1 MSARRFRI
9 LYLLAEVGFA
19 AFACGFPFIYM
30 DSTPSQECLSPG
42 TVLPSKGI
50 VYVIEKVLGQGSFGI
65 TYLASARLEGNLGSF
80 ATGSKVALKEFFMRS
95 HNNRQSG
102 TTTVSAPGDQTMFL
116 SYRDKFE
123 KEALSLSRLHH
134 KGIVKVCDLFEYN
147 NTAYYAM
154 ELLDESLEQFLAN
167 MRGGC
172 LPEWTAV
179 EIAITIGES
188 IKYLHSQNMVHLDL
202 KPGNI
207 MFRGDDPVLIDFGL
221 SKQYDAAGKAETS
234 SNVGGGTP
242 GYAPLEQAA
251 FSTAGILPVTMDV
264 YALGATLY
272 RMLSGETPPP
282 AYNICEYGFDDTA
295 LRQKG
300 VSPELISIIRQAM
313 MPLSRQR
320 YQTMDKMV
328 AALRSLD
335 VVEVEVVGSSSG
347 ETIAAADVAQPEVE
361 NTRRTQR
368 KPRRGPADDQ
378 RATRRPPVNGSADE
392 TVLNNL
398 RVDMPATDVDDYEG
412 EEIKP
417 DRTLS
422 DKAALWIFFG
432 TIAII
437 GLVIAIL
444 ANFTDIF

>member
-1 MSARRFRI
+1 
-9 LYLLAEVGFA
+9 
-19 AFACGFPFIYM
+19 
-30 DSTPSQECLSPG
+30 
-42 TVLPSKGI
+42 
-50 VYVIEKVLGQGSFGI
+50 
-65 TYLASARLEGNLGSF
+65 
-80 ATGSKVALKEFFMRS
+80 
-95 HNNRQSG
+95 
-102 TTTVSAPGDQTMFL
+102 MFL

-179 EIAITIGES
+179 EIAITVGES

-335 VVEVEVVGSSSG
+335 VVEVEVVGSSEG
-347 ETIAAADVAQPEVE
+347 ETIAAAGVAQQDVE

-378 RATRRPPVNGSADE
+378 RATRRPPVSGSADE

-398 RVDMPATDVDDYEG
+398 RVDMPATEVDDFDG

-432 TIAII
+432 TIALIGII
-437 GLVIAIL
+437 IAIV
-444 ANFTDIF
+444 ANFNDIF